1 MASLKIGIT
10 DEAKTFV
17 EDTAARDQ
25 TSEAA
30 VVRKALEAYRF
41 LDGIRQT
48 DGEILLKRK
57 DGHIER
63 LVSF

>member
-17 EDTAARDQ
+17 ENMAARDQ

-30 VVRKALEAYRF
+30 VVRRALEALKL
-41 LDGIRQT
+41 LDEIKT
-48 DGEILLKRK
+48 KDGEILLQRK
-57 DGHIER
+57 DGRVER
-63 LVSF
+63 LVKF